1 MKGQGTYGTGDINLA
16 AALAALG
23 IEPDPIQP
31 IELIARDN
39 GKDYTRFHF
48 SQISP
53 CGKYEVT
60 AMSAAWGDADTFKR
74 ENDSHPFSLLMEF
87 IATRPREC
95 SNQDQWLDHAAQFL
109 ALPLDAIRKTYR
121 GIDKTCQASPE
132 SPVSY
137 VLAFIRNRMDMIT
150 AAKSKGRSGAFST
163 MQSQGKSVSIIGA
176 KAPPRIRD
184 FLLSHIR

>member
-39 GKDYTRFHF
+39 GTNYTRFHF

-87 IATRPREC
+87 IATRPRDC

-109 ALPLDAIRKTYR
+109 VTCDDTAFLHRDWPWRQHACDDLHAINPKT
-121 GIDKTCQASPE
+121 GQ
-132 SPVSY
+132 
-137 VLAFIRNRMDMIT
+137 
-150 AAKSKGRSGAFST
+150 
-163 MQSQGKSVSIIGA
+163 
-176 KAPPRIRD
+176 
-184 FLLSHIR
+184 